1 MIGLLRRD
9 LFSGMLLSIKNG
21 QRMIKDGAGLIWEK
35 KSRLNQ
41 THHVGLWNLTKLMV
55 KGLRKGKM
63 LEDKLAELA
72 KETDQDCR
80 KKLY

>member
-1 MIGLLRRD
+1 MIVLLRRD
-9 LFSGMLLSIKNG
+9 LFSGMLLSIKNE
-21 QRMIKDGAGLIWEK
+21 QQMVKYGAGLIWEK

-41 THHVGLWNLTKLMV
+41 THHVGLWDLAKLMV

-63 LEDKLAELA
+63 LEDKLEELA

-80 KKLY
+80 KK